1 MKINILTSLILILA
15 PIILSACQNKTVSV
29 PSDNNYVVLDE
40 EPNTDGQIQ
49 GSQSTPVSENQ
60 YVAINTNYGQIVVE
74 LFSKQAPNTVKNF
87 LDKVNS
93 NYYDGLTFHR
103 VVPDF
108 VVQGGDPTGTGTGG
122 GKINSELNQI
132 PFKTGSLG
140 LARTPD
146 TKEVSNDSQFFI
158 CLTDERCDP
167 LTSDYVNFGQVVSG
181 MEVVSQIKVG
191 DIISSIVTTT
201 K

>member
-1 MKINILTSLILILA
+1 MKLNILTPLILILA
-15 PIILSACQNKTVSV
+15 PIILSACTNKTVPV

-40 EPNTDGQIQ
+40 DPNTSDQA
-49 GSQSTPVSENQ
+49 QSPQSAQASENQ
-60 YVAINTNYGQIVVE
+60 YVAINTNYGQIVIE

-87 LDKVNS
+87 LDKVNA
-93 NYYDGLTFHR
+93 NYYDGLIFHR

-146 TKEVSNDSQFFI
+146 TKEISNDSQFFI
-158 CLTDERCDP
+158 CLTDLQCGP
-167 LTSDYVNFGQVVSG
+167 LTGDYVNFGQVISG
-181 MEVVSQIKVG
+181 MDFVSQIKVG
-191 DIISSIVTTT
+191 DIINSIVTTT

>member
-1 MKINILTSLILILA
+1 MLTSLILILA

-29 PSDNNYVVLDE
+29 PSDSNYVVLDE
-40 EPNTDGQIQ
+40 KDDNTGNQ
-49 GSQSTPVSENQ
+49 SQSSQSAQVNKNQ
-60 YVAINTNYGQIVVE
+60 YVAINTNYGQIVIE
-74 LFSKQAPNTVKNF
+74 LFSDIAPNTVKNF

-122 GKINSELNQI
+122 GKIKSELNKI

-158 CLTDERCDP
+158 CLTDAQCGQ
-167 LTSDYVNFGQVVSG
+167 LTGDYVNFGQVVSG
-181 MEVVSQIKVG
+181 MDMVSQIKVG
-191 DIISSIVTTT
+191 DIINSIITTT

>member
-1 MKINILTSLILILA
+1 MKINILILLILILA
-15 PIILSACQNKTVSV
+15 PIILSACRNKTVSV

-40 EPNTDGQIQ
+40 DSNTSHQTP
-49 GSQSTPVSENQ
+49 GSQSAQTSDNQ
-60 YVAINTNYGQIVVE
+60 YVAINTDYGQVVVE
-74 LFSKQAPNTVKNF
+74 LFSKTAPNTVKNF

-93 NYYDGLTFHR
+93 NYYDGLIFHR
-103 VVPDF
+103 VVPNF
-108 VVQGGDPTGTGTGG
+108 VVQGGDPTGIGTGG
-122 GKINSELNQI
+122 GTINSELNQI

-158 CLTDERCDP
+158 CLTDEQCSP
-167 LTSDYVNFGQVVSG
+167 LTGDYVNFGQVVSG
-181 MEVVSQIKVG
+181 MDIVAQIKVG
-191 DIISSIVTTT
+191 DTINSIVTTT